1 MSKDTVE
8 NEMGEK
14 DFNTISGGKTLRGGK
29 HCCKF
34 MLVSVIKPINPSGLE
49 CKEAAQPVQETCLLN
64 GIIFKVDMKCNA
76 KQHPKGGVFCC
87 IKKAKNTAMSDDKY
101 VLCDEI

>member
-1 MSKDTVE
+1 MYVV
-8 NEMGEK
+8 GEK
-14 DFNTISGGKTLRGGK
+14 HR
-29 HCCKF
+29 KF

-64 GIIFKVDMKCNA
+64 RIIFKVYMKCNA

-101 VLCDEI
+101 VFCDEITKKLSKHKKM